1 MPEKNPTDNPP
12 DKPSVSG
19 PKGQERAGRLR
30 QSFAI
35 LGPGVI
41 TGAAD
46 DDPSGIST
54 YSVAGAAYGYATLW
68 IALLTFPLM
77 SSVQL
82 MCARLGMVTGQ
93 GLAAAVR
100 DNYPRWVLWGAC
112 SILVVANVINI
123 GADLGGMAEATQLV
137 TGIRPLIWI
146 PFYALL
152 ILGLLIWT
160 SYKLNRAGFQV
171 DDAGAF
177 RVRADVVFRA
187 CGLETGAAGDAGA
200 ASGMVAR
207 ISGGA
212 RWGFWGRR
220 FLLIFFSGRQ
230 QKRWKKIGL
239 RAKRRWQ
246 QRKGASAKELKD
258 ARTDTVIG
266 MFFSNFIM
274 YFIILT
280 TGATLHAH
288 GQTNITTARE
298 AAEALRPLAG
308 NGAYCF
314 SRWDSLA
321 RECWVCRCWWD
332 RARTPSRKVRDWRGS
347 MSDRPK
353 KARAFYGVMA
363 VAMALGFALNYLGL
377 NAVKMLF
384 WSAVIN
390 GLLAPPL
397 ILLVILLTSSRK
409 VMGEQV
415 NSPMLRCLG
424 MGDVCGDDGGSGGNA
439 DHVVKHARM
448 SRGLLKRMI
457 ALTRLL
463 IAAAKPTLEHS
474 MRRWLVHLGALGFIP
489 LGLIDSSIIPL
500 PGSMDVLTIMLAAR
514 SPEPVVLLCGDGDDR
529 VGAGRVRHVPAG
541 AQGGREIA
549 GKAIVG
555 EIDEEGCE
563 TF

>member
-1 MPEKNPTDNPP
+1 MPEKKPTDKPP
-12 DKPSVSG
+12 ASG
-19 PKGQERAGRLR
+19 PKGREKAGLLR
-30 QSFAI
+30 RTFAV

-77 SSVQL
+77 SAVQL

-93 GLAAAVR
+93 GLAVAVR
-100 DNYPRWVLWGAC
+100 ENYPRWVLWGAC
-112 SILVVANVINI
+112 AILIVANVINI

-137 TGIRPLIWI
+137 TGIRPLFWI

-160 SYKLNRAGFQV
+160 SYKLIARVFKWMTLVLFAYVLTSFFAHVDWKQALRVTLVPHLEWSRGFLAVLVGILGTTISPYLFFWQ
-171 DDAGAF
+171 
-177 RVRADVVFRA
+177 
-187 CGLETGAAGDAGA
+187 AAEEVEED
-200 ASGMVAR
+200 
-207 ISGGA
+207 
-212 RWGFWGRR
+212 
-220 FLLIFFSGRQ
+220 
-230 QKRWKKIGL
+230 
-239 RAKRRWQ
+239 RAKGKMSVE
-246 QRKGASAKELKD
+246 QRSGASAKELKD

-308 NGAYCF
+308 NGAYLLF
-314 SRWDSLA
+314 TLGLIGTGMLGVPVLVGSSA
-321 RECWVCRCWWD
+321 YAVAEG
-332 RARTPSRKVRDWRGS
+332 ANWRGS

-363 VAMALGFALNYLGL
+363 VAMALGFGLNYIGL
-377 NAVKMLF
+377 NAVRMLF

-409 VMGEQV
+409 VMGDHV
-415 NSPMLRCLG
+415 NSPVLRYLG
-424 MGDVCGDDGGSGGNA
+424 WATFAVM
-439 DHVVKHARM
+439 
-448 SRGLLKRMI
+448 
-457 ALTRLL
+457 T
-463 IAAAKPTLEHS
+463 AAAVG
-474 MRRWLVHLGALGFIP
+474 MLVT
-489 LGLIDSSIIPL
+489 S
-500 PGSMDVLTIMLAAR
+500 
-514 SPEPVVLLCGDGDDR
+514 
-529 VGAGRVRHVPAG
+529 
-541 AQGGREIA
+541 
-549 GKAIVG
+549 
-555 EIDEEGCE
+555 
-563 TF
+563 